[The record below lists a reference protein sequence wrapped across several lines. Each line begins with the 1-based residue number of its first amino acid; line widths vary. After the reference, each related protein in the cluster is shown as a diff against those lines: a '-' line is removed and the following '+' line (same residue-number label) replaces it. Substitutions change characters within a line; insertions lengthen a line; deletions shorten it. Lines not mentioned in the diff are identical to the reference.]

1 MDKILEQ
8 LNSNIK
14 SNEKAISKQYSA
26 IKKSQRDVARLEKA
40 NHKAL
45 MKINKAKIAE
55 VTKMFN
61 KTKRST
67 NMKIIH
73 QNKKI
78 TNLAKGATDQ
88 TTSQALSLSSLT
100 AGTKRLRTSP
110 RKLYFFWKENIEP
123 GSIGKFKE

>member
-40 NHKAL
+40 NHRAL

-78 TNLAKGATDQ
+78 TKMLAEITATQ
-88 TTSQALSLSSLT
+88 NEL
-100 AGTKRLRTSP
+100 
-110 RKLYFFWKENIEP
+110 NI
-123 GSIGKFKE
+123 KKDC